1 MKNKNIST
9 LNSMIR
15 LSRIIRNFKNAR
27 RELNQVIVQTEYFI
41 IQGESSNTLEVKTKQ
56 SIDNTLYLEQYLRSS
71 VGYLCKCL
79 DGFDSGKMDPID
91 YISTTDVTDGIVDI
105 CRGGKVVANINL
117 SSGKIFSVK
126 PETLDAG
133 EDKSSAEKS

>member
-71 VGYLCKCL
+71 VGYLCKML
-79 DGFDSGKMDPID
+79 GWF
-91 YISTTDVTDGIVDI
+91 
-105 CRGGKVVANINL
+105 
-117 SSGKIFSVK
+117 
-126 PETLDAG
+126 
-133 EDKSSAEKS
+133 

>member
-56 SIDNTLYLEQYLRSS
+56 SIDNTLY
-71 VGYLCKCL
+71 
-79 DGFDSGKMDPID
+79 
-91 YISTTDVTDGIVDI
+91 
-105 CRGGKVVANINL
+105 
-117 SSGKIFSVK
+117 
-126 PETLDAG
+126 
-133 EDKSSAEKS
+133 

>member
-56 SIDNTLYLEQYLRSS
+56 SIDNTLYLELMAQLIYAV
-71 VGYLCKCL
+71 VGRQLQ
-79 DGFDSGKMDPID
+79 
-91 YISTTDVTDGIVDI
+91 ISTYHLE
-105 CRGGKVVANINL
+105 K
-117 SSGKIFSVK
+117 FSQ
-126 PETLDAG
+126 
-133 EDKSSAEKS
+133 

>member
-41 IQGESSNTLEVKTKQ
+41 IQENQVTLLK
-56 SIDNTLYLEQYLRSS
+56 LRQNK
-71 VGYLCKCL
+71 Y
-79 DGFDSGKMDPID
+79 
-91 YISTTDVTDGIVDI
+91 
-105 CRGGKVVANINL
+105 R
-117 SSGKIFSVK
+117 
-126 PETLDAG
+126 
-133 EDKSSAEKS
+133 

>member
-71 VGYLCKCL
+71 VGYLCK
-79 DGFDSGKMDPID
+79 
-91 YISTTDVTDGIVDI
+91 
-105 CRGGKVVANINL
+105 
-117 SSGKIFSVK
+117 
-126 PETLDAG
+126 
-133 EDKSSAEKS
+133 